1 VGSGSAWTRPEAEG
15 GRGRGTAP
23 PYPEG
28 VQQFE
33 RPQIAEYNTVG
44 NKIKPPFTS
53 IVKYDLNK
61 PGIQWRIPYGDDPA
75 LAARGITGTG
85 TPGTTNSL
93 VVTESGLVFGAGG
106 DSQVRAWDSE
116 TGQQLWSSRFGGSF
130 LGSLVM
136 YEMDG
141 RQYLLV
147 PAAASAGGRGR
158 GGAPAVAPA
167 GAAAQSAPLGWVAYA
182 LPAK

>member
-1 VGSGSAWTRPEAEG
+1 MSDIVIIGAGVV
-15 GRGRGTAP
+15 GTAT
-23 PYPEG
+23 
-28 VQQFE
+28 
-33 RPQIAEYNTVG
+33 AH
-44 NKIKPPFTS
+44 
-53 IVKYDLNK
+53 
-61 PGIQWRIPYGDDPA
+61 A

-106 DSQVRAWDSE
+106 DSTVRAWDSE
-116 TGQQLWSSRFGGSF
+116 TGKQLWSSRFGGSF

-147 PAAASAGGRGR
+147 PAASSTGGRGR
-158 GGAPAVAPA
+158 GGPPAAAPAA
-167 GAAAQSAPLGWVAYA
+167 GATQAPLGWVAYA
-182 LPAK
+182 LPVK